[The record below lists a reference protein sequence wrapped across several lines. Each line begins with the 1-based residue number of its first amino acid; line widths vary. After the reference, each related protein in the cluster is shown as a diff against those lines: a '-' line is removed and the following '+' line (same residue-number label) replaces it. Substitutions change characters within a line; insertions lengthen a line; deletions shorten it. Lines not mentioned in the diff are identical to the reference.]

1 MSGFINR
8 GGSTSN
14 RNPVTK
20 FIKKL
25 SSFGMKYDDLV
36 MKNSRSIG
44 ITEDEFGWRY
54 DQANLMGGEYDE
66 YRMFANLSMADVNL
80 RKNISIY
87 DKNYEKKREDLR
99 KFAVA
104 DKIEDVLDVLADEA
118 IVYDPKQFFAY
129 PKIFDYELVED
140 TVNKEI
146 QDAISENYKKIYGY
160 FGFNNDIAA
169 WNFFRKWLIDGF
181 LAFEIIYDVKMKNII
196 GFKEID
202 PVTLEPGL
210 DGDGKKIWTQF
221 KGQQNKERTL
231 YDSQVIYLSY
241 SQINS
246 PGRVSYVE
254 RLIRTFNILRI
265 MEHSRV
271 IWAVVNSSFKTKFII
286 PVGGKSK
293 TRAKQ
298 SLGVLMQSYREV
310 MDFDMDSGEL
320 KVNGKPMMPFNK
332 EYWLPSN
339 DAGQPEIETVANE
352 GPDLSDTDALRYF
365 REEFHKVTKIP
376 LSRFDQESPPSWE
389 MGAEGTTRDEIKFGR
404 FIDRMRTQFQEII
417 VKPLWQQ
424 MALDFPELAEDDNF
438 RQQIGIEYHKNNM
451 FIKMQE
457 MEVLEKQIN
466 FIQTMKDGL
475 VDTDAEM
482 NDIKFFSSEFLVRKY
497 LDLSTDDLKLNA
509 KLKAKEDKKMKEDAA
524 MAAKLEAEREGGGGG
539 F

>member
-1 MSGFINR
+1 MSGFVNR
-8 GGSTSN
+8 NGSYLEGK
-14 RNPVTK
+14 NPVTK

-25 SSFGMKYDDLV
+25 SSFGMKYDDMVLR
-36 MKNSRSIG
+36 NSRSIG
-44 ITEDEFGWRY
+44 ITEDEYGWRY

-66 YRMFANLSMADVNL
+66 YRMFANLSMADINL

-87 DKNYEKKREDLR
+87 DRNYVKKREDLR
-99 KFAVA
+99 RFSVQ

-118 IVYDPKQFFAY
+118 IVYDATNFFAY
-129 PKIFDYELVED
+129 PKIFDDELITTDVS
-140 TVNKEI
+140 NKI
-146 QDAISENYKKIYGY
+146 SDAVQTNFKKIYQY
-160 FGFNNDIAA
+160 FGFNNDISA
-169 WNFFRKWLIDGF
+169 WNFFRKWLIDGY
-181 LAFEIIYDVKMKNII
+181 LAFEIIYDKNMRNII

-202 PVTLEPGL
+202 PSTIEPGL
-210 DGDGKKIWTQF
+210 DSDGKKTWTQF
-221 KGQQNKERTL
+221 KGDVRKQREL

-254 RLIRTFNILRI
+254 RLVRTFNILRI
-265 MEHSRV
+265 MEHSRI
-271 IWAVVNSSFKTKFII
+271 IWSVVNSSFKTKFII

-310 MDFDMDSGEL
+310 MDFDIESGEL
-320 KVNGKPMMPFNK
+320 QVNGKPMMPFNK

-339 DAGQPEIETVANE
+339 DAGQPEIETLAND
-352 GPDLSDTDALRYF
+352 GPDLSDTDAIRYF

-389 MGAEGTTRDEIKFGR
+389 MQAEGATRDELKFGR
-404 FIDRMRTQFQEII
+404 FIDRMRTQFQEIL

-424 MALDFPELAEDDNF
+424 MALDFPELANDDNF
-438 RQQIGIEYHKNNM
+438 KQQIGIVYQKNNM

-457 MEVLEKQIN
+457 MEVLEKEIN

-475 VDTDAEM
+475 IDTDAEM
-482 NDIKFFSSEFLVRKY
+482 NEIKFFSSEFLVRKY
-497 LDLSTDDLKLNA
+497 LGLSADDLKLNA
-509 KLKAKEDKKMKEDAA
+509 KLKAKEEKE
-524 MAAKLEAEREGGGGG
+524 MAEKAKLSADEDG

>member
-8 GGSTSN
+8 GTTSSAN
-14 RNPVTK
+14 RNPVTN

-36 MKNSRSIG
+36 MQNSRSIG
-44 ITEDEFGWRY
+44 ITEDEFGWRA

-87 DKNYEKKREDLR
+87 DKQYVKKREDLR
-99 KFAVA
+99 KFAIS

-118 IVYDPKQFFAY
+118 IVFDSKNFFAY
-129 PKIFDYELVED
+129 PKIFDYELVQD
-140 TVNKEI
+140 DVNKDI
-146 QDAISENYKKIYGY
+146 QEALTTNYKKLYQY

-169 WNFFRKWLIDGF
+169 WNYFRKWLIDGY
-181 LAFEIIYDVKMKNII
+181 LSFEIVYDNPMKNII

-202 PVTLEPGL
+202 PATLEPGL
-210 DGDGKKIWTQF
+210 DGEGKKIWTQF
-221 KGQQNKERTL
+221 KGQQNKEREM
-231 YDSQVIYLSY
+231 YDSQIIYLSY

-246 PGRVSYVE
+246 PGRTSYVE
-254 RLIRTFNILRI
+254 RLVRTFNILRI

-310 MDFDMDSGEL
+310 MDFDVESGEL

-339 DAGQPEIETVANE
+339 DAGTPEIETVAND

-404 FIDRMRTQFQEII
+404 FIDRMRTQFMEIL

-451 FIKMQE
+451 FVKMQE

-497 LDLSTDDLKLNA
+497 LDLTADDLKLNE
-509 KLKAKEDKKMKEDAA
+509 KLKDKEDKKMKEDAK
-524 MAAKLEAEREGGGGG
+524 AAAALMGDDG